1 MTALLGAATFAL
13 SGLLFIIFW
22 ATANPHT
29 AFYGAAAAPNPIWN
43 ASQVQVIHCI
53 AAIAGL
59 LGAAGVHGLHAPK
72 TGAWGLIGTACA
84 LVGQA
89 CFFADGVIA
98 YDVFP
103 PIARALPATVDLDGF
118 MFTGPKDSAYTAFAI
133 LFMIGYIVLGLSLL
147 YFRALPAAPAP
158 FLAEA
163 SAGALIV
170 GGILVNL
177 PPTAGFGGLCAGGII
192 WGAGASVLGA
202 LWAHAAVVAAGAN
215 PAKQEADG
223 DAVAEQ
229 GRERSPSPMSLGHRP
244 D

>member
-13 SGLLFIIFW
+13 SGFLFIIFW

-29 AFYGAAAAPNPIWN
+29 AFYGAAAAVHPIWN

-103 PIARALPATVDLDGF
+103 PIARALPAAVDLDGF

-202 LWAHAAVVAAGAN
+202 LWAHAAVVAAGA
-215 PAKQEADG
+215 KQEAD
-223 DAVAEQ
+223 AEQ
-229 GRERSPSPMSLGHRP
+229 GSGVLHR
-244 D
+244 

>member
-1 MTALLGAATFAL
+1 MARPAAGPSYSKGTQDLLGKMMRESKLTVHQQKVLAASMSAGGAL
-13 SGLLFIIFW
+13 
-22 ATANPHT
+22 P
-29 AFYGAAAAPNPIWN
+29 
-43 ASQVQVIHCI
+43 
-53 AAIAGL
+53 
-59 LGAAGVHGLHAPK
+59 AAGPPPTAYRRAKAPHAPPK

-215 PAKQEADG
+215 PAKQEAD
-223 DAVAEQ
+223 AEQ
-229 GRERSPSPMSLGHRP
+229 GSGALHR
-244 D
+244 